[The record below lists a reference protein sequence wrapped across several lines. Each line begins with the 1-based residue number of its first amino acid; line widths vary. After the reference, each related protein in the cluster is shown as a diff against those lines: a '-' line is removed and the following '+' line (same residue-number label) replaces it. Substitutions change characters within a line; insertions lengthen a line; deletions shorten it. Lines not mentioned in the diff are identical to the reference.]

1 MHALAD
7 GWGLPVET
15 LRYAPVGGGS
25 YHWVVTSG
33 PGEQWFVTVDD
44 LEDKGW
50 LGRTRPAVF
59 AGLRA
64 ALDASVTL
72 RHETGLRF
80 VAAPV
85 PALDGRSIRPLGD
98 RHTVAVFPFLHGT
111 PGEWDKPLP
120 AADLDELLAMLAALH
135 GADPAAVRLRRRE
148 AGVSWRDDLELALRE
163 LDQPWTGG
171 PFTEPAR
178 ELLAGATGPVRRG
191 LDALD
196 RWARAPAARENLVI
210 THGEP
215 HPGNIIRVAADGA
228 DGAGPASGAIM
239 LIDWDTV
246 GLAPPERDLWSLA
259 TETGDEL
266 RRYTELTGR
275 PVDSAAIELYRVR
288 WDLDDLSCF
297 IRDLRAP
304 HRRTPGTEHAW
315 QALQTIITQITTHP
329 IPSLPPLVPARRLIH
344 HTPVYPTPVPFC
356 PIPSRL
362 SLGPGIGGARVAG
375 VTLCVL
381 VRPPVNPASPSSAAH
396 QRRTRRPPHA
406 RSSGA
411 YQPPERGQPG
421 S

>member
-1 MHALAD
+1 VKDRPAGVTERDLVHALAD

-44 LEDKGW
+44 LDDKGW
-50 LGRTRPAVF
+50 LGQTRPAVF
-59 AGLRA
+59 AGLRV

-72 RHETGLRF
+72 RQETGLRF

-85 PALDGRSIRPLGD
+85 PALDGQSLRSLGD
-98 RHTVAVFPFLHGT
+98 THTVAVFPFLHGT
-111 PGEWDKPLP
+111 PGEWDKPLLAP
-120 AADLDELLAMLAALH
+120 DLDELLAMLAALH
-135 GADPAAVRLRRRE
+135 SVDPAAVRLGRRE
-148 AGVSWRDDLELALRE
+148 AGVSWRDDLERALRE
-163 LDQPWTGG
+163 LGRPWTGG
-171 PFTEPAR
+171 PFAEPAR
-178 ELLAGATGPVRRG
+178 ELLAGAAGPVRRG

-196 RWARAPAARENLVI
+196 RWARAPAALENLVI

-228 DGAGPASGAIM
+228 GGAGGAGPASGAIM

-259 TETGDEL
+259 TETGNEL

-275 PVDSAAIELYRVR
+275 PVDPAAIELYRVR

-297 IRDLRAP
+297 VRDLRAS

-315 QALQTIITQITTHP
+315 QVLQTIITQITTHP
-329 IPSLPPLVPARRLIH
+329 IPALPCALWYAAP
-344 HTPVYPTPVPFC
+344 
-356 PIPSRL
+356 PS
-362 SLGPGIGGARVAG
+362 
-375 VTLCVL
+375 
-381 VRPPVNPASPSSAAH
+381 PASQAAV
-396 QRRTRRPPHA
+396 RTNRLNAASTTLAP
-406 RSSGA
+406 
-411 YQPPERGQPG
+411 
-421 S
+421 